1 MKINVAK
8 EHEPIE
14 DPEVRTANQNKCPDL
29 HPNQLDAIPVKF
41 DFGLWWSWHRKWLL
55 LTIVDPWVLNT
66 NHFWMI
72 VTM

>member
-41 DFGLWWSWHRKWLL
+41 DFGLWCG
-55 LTIVDPWVLNT
+55 TGNDYC
-66 NHFWMI
+66 
-72 VTM
+72 